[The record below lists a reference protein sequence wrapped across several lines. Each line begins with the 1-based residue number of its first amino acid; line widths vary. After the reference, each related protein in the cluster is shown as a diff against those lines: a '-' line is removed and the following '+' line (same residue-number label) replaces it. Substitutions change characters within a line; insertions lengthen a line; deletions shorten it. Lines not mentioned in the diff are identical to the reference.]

1 LREGATTPTVA
12 FCRTMA
18 KAMHGF
24 GNLRGSTV
32 VGALEVFEQRYGR
45 AASHEIVSSLPAE
58 WRGLVKP
65 NVPVMGLLPSKLYP
79 NGFVGEVV
87 RAMARVTRAPNE
99 DAFIRE
105 LTSAGIDATLGTVH
119 RLILRWVATPREY
132 AKRAQDVW
140 DQYHDSGR
148 VTVLSVTDH
157 EYLVQISE
165 WARHDVTVCKL
176 SLEGRRH
183 LLEKTNIRITDCRR
197 EKCVAWGHD
206 VCVMRYRW

>member
-1 LREGATTPTVA
+1 MPAL
-12 FCRTMA
+12 
-18 KAMHGF
+18 

-45 AASHEIVSSLPAE
+45 AASHEIITNLPAE
-58 WRGLVKP
+58 FRSLVRP
-65 NVPVMGLLPSKLYP
+65 NVPVFGLLPSRLYP
-79 NGFVGEVV
+79 NAFVGEVV
-87 RAMARVTRAPNE
+87 RAMARVVRAADE

-105 LTSAGIDATLGTVH
+105 IASAGIDATLGTVN

-132 AKRAQDVW
+132 ARRAQDVW

-148 VTVLSVTDH
+148 VTALSVTDH
-157 EYLVQISE
+157 EYLVQVSE

-176 SLEGRRH
+176 SMEGRRR
-183 LLEKTNIRITDCRR
+183 LLEKTGVRVTETRR

>member
-1 LREGATTPTVA
+1 
-12 FCRTMA
+12 MQS
-18 KAMHGF
+18 F

-45 AASHEIVSSLPAE
+45 AASHEVITTLPAE
-58 WRGLVKP
+58 WRSLVRP
-65 NVPVMGLLPSKLYP
+65 NTPVMGLLPSKLYP
-79 NGFVGEVV
+79 NQFIGEIV
-87 RAMARVTRAPNE
+87 RAMARVVRASDE

-105 LTSAGIDATLGTVH
+105 LTNAGIDATLGTVN
-119 RLILRWVATPREY
+119 RLILRWVATPYEY

-165 WARHDVTVCKL
+165 WAHHDVTVCKI
-176 SLEGRRH
+176 SLEGRRR
-183 LLEKTNIRITDCRR
+183 LLEKTGVRVLDGRR
-197 EKCVAWGHD
+197 EKCVGWGHD